1 MVKRTLINSI
11 EGNIEICCSEMTKTP
26 TKNLQIPFALVHL
39 TFSDQYLVI
48 SIFKISSVKWEKIG
62 GADYWSTFE
71 NTKFLS
77 LEKFKNWEIWES
89 SLGRHSNIC
98 FPIFL

>member
-62 GADYWSTFE
+62 GAAYLSTFK

-77 LEKFKNWEIWES
+77 LEKFINWEIWES
-89 SLGRHSNIC
+89 SLERHSNIC